1 MADMLND
8 GQIKVT
14 FVPAIANTAAP
25 TTAEL
30 AAGTALE
37 CLITADGLEIK
48 TDEGVIEI
56 PKLCET
62 AMSQAPGRT
71 THGVTLT
78 MVRQTVPG
86 ADLGWTVLLRG
97 TVGFLVIRLGLTYTT
112 AYATA
117 QKVIVYPGK
126 VGERRLQKPE
136 MNGAT
141 KFMSQWYVSAQPNL
155 DAAIA

>member
-14 FVPAIANTAAP
+14 FVPAIANIAAP
-25 TTAEL
+25 TTTEL

-48 TDEGVIEI
+48 TDEGVVEI

-62 AMSQAPGRT
+62 SMSQAPGRT

-78 MVRQTVPG
+78 IVRKTIAG
-86 ADLGWTVLLRG
+86 EDLGWSVLLRG
-97 TVGFLVIRLGLTYTT
+97 TVGFLVIRPGLAYTT
-112 AYATA
+112 AYAST
-117 QKVIVYPGK
+117 QKCVVYPGT

-136 MNGAT
+136 MNGVL
-141 KFMSQWYVSAQPNL
+141 KFISQWYVSSQPNL
-155 DAAIA
+155 GAAVA